1 MLRRG
6 FLKGTMQL
14 SALAAMGCLVKA
26 NAELPDAS
34 AASSVTLD
42 PGLWEPSARF
52 RVESIIR
59 KSAREHAGQPSHRP
73 YAVFDWDNTSIVNDT
88 ENALLLYQIETFAFQ
103 IPSSKFI
110 AVMLQDVPSSTVSAI
125 PNERGKSPTLHALAL
140 DITDDYAVL
149 KQRFAQR
156 SPTPDALQALPRFHS
171 FRSKLLFLYNAIE
184 ATLGPSVAYP
194 WIINL
199 LSGHTV
205 DGVARLA
212 EVSNDRA
219 LGDALELAIFQSPE
233 DTPGAA
239 GPVKVEHRRGIRV
252 SSEIAFT
259 MHTLHAN
266 GFDVYVVSASLEP
279 VVAVFAS
286 LPKYGYVVPR
296 ENVFGLRMEESNGT
310 LLPHYLRNWPVVWGP
325 GKAQLIRE
333 QMVAKKGY
341 GPELVFGDSDGD
353 FEMLSQFPDTAAG
366 VIVNRMKP
374 GKIGSLCRK
383 AVEQSGS
390 SDARFLL
397 QGRDEST
404 GLWRPEQTTL
414 DLHATQAKLLAEKA
428 ESGSATS
435 SL

>member
-6 FLKGTMQL
+6 FLKGTVQL
-14 SALAAMGCLVKA
+14 SAIAAVGGLVKA
-26 NAELPDAS
+26 EAAVPDAS
-34 AASSVTLD
+34 AASAATLD
-42 PGLWEPSARF
+42 PGLWEPSARLLI
-52 RVESIIR
+52 EAIIR
-59 KSAREHAGQPSHRP
+59 KSVQKQASQRSYRP

-88 ENALLLYQIETFAFQ
+88 EEALLLYQIETFAFQ
-103 IPSSKFI
+103 IPSSKFLGI
-110 AVMLQDVPSSTVSAI
+110 ILQDVPSSTLSSV
-125 PNERGKSPTLHALAL
+125 PNERVEFPSLHALVRDVA
-140 DITDDYAVL
+140 DDYTAL
-149 KQRFAQR
+149 KARFAQHAP
-156 SPTPDALQALPRFHS
+156 SPNELQAMPRFHS

-184 ATLGPSVAYP
+184 ETLGPNVAYP

-205 DGVARLA
+205 DGVAMLA
-212 EVSNDRA
+212 EASNDRA

-366 VIVNRMKP
+366 VIVNRLKP